1 MDSDDRSGDSDDG
14 EWAQVWQAREA
25 ALTQLLGEPSDI
37 VFHATIPFELREAGG
52 SADVVPF
59 PNFVEGVTYVT
70 CELTGQDVGQQP
82 SSLGHYELMI
92 CVRSELPAAAD
103 FISRLACYTCDA
115 VVEPGE
121 TMDIDDFF
129 EDGTLRALLFAHPL
143 APDTRFEFG
152 GERYGL
158 LLCIGITA
166 PELEFAKVQGR
177 ESLLALLKEHG
188 AFPYTVPDRPSVPL
202 PAAKAKRRFWP
213 F

>member
-1 MDSDDRSGDSDDG
+1 MGREDASDEHTDDA
-14 EWAQVWQAREA
+14 WLQVWRAREA

-59 PNFVEGVTYVT
+59 PSFVEGVTYVT
-70 CELTGQDVGQQP
+70 CELTGEDVGQQP
-82 SSLGHYELMI
+82 SSLGHYELMM

-103 FISRLACYTCDA
+103 LISRLACYTCDA
-115 VVEPGE
+115 VVEPDE

-129 EDGTLRALLFAHPL
+129 EDGSLCALLFAHPL

-166 PELEFAKVQGR
+166 SELEFAKVHGR
-177 ESLLALLKEHG
+177 EPLLALLKEHG
-188 AFPYTVPDRPSVPL
+188 VFPYTVPGRPSVPL
-202 PAAKAKRRFWP
+202 PAVKAKRRFWP